1 MLKGIVLSLSA
12 VLLLGAAAPS
22 FAQTQPAAA
31 PTTTEKQADDLNKLV
46 CEKQEST
53 GSRLAKKRICLTK
66 AQWAE
71 RRLQD
76 RQELERVQMQR
87 GAKGE

>member
-1 MLKGIVLSLSA
+1 MSKGTVLSLSA
-12 VLLLGAAAPS
+12 ALLMGAAAPS
-22 FAQTQPAAA
+22 FAQAQPAAT
-31 PTTTEKQADDLNKLV
+31 PTTTEKQADDLNKVV

-53 GSRLAKKRICLTK
+53 GSRLAKTRVCLTK

>member
-1 MLKGIVLSLSA
+1 MLKGIVQSLSA
-12 VLLLGAAAPS
+12 ALLLGAAAPS

-31 PTTTEKQADDLNKLV
+31 PTTEKQADDLNKLV

-87 GAKGE
+87 GSKGE

>member
-1 MLKGIVLSLSA
+1 MLKGIVQSLSA
-12 VLLLGAAAPS
+12 ALLLGAATPS

-31 PTTTEKQADDLNKLV
+31 PATTEKQADDLNKLV

-87 GAKGE
+87 GSKGE

>member
-12 VLLLGAAAPS
+12 ALLLGAAAPS
-22 FAQTQPAAA
+22 LAQTQPAAA
-31 PTTTEKQADDLNKLV
+31 PTAEKQADDLNKLV

-87 GAKGE
+87 GSKGE

>member
-12 VLLLGAAAPS
+12 AFLVGAAAPS
-22 FAQTQPAAA
+22 FAQTQST
-31 PTTTEKQADDLNKLV
+31 PTPTATEKQADDLNKLV